1 MIKKRT
7 YLFIL
12 FFIAGLVLSFGADL
26 KAQTLVDT
34 VSTRPSIIEE
44 VVENGDV
51 KNFTITVTNQ
61 SGRTETF
68 YPVVEN
74 MMGIND
80 QGAPVFTLEDRGYGL
95 SEWVSIHQNSITLG
109 HEEAGE
115 FSFTVSVPDEAGPQ
129 GYYGAFFVTRQAPE
143 QRRTGAAV
151 DFKVGTI
158 LSFRIQGDAYEE
170 INIRE
175 FTVGKSVHQSG
186 DRVEFTI
193 VIENKGNVLARP
205 RGTIDIV
212 NMLGDQVEQIRVNHP
227 QPGGIFPG
235 NTRTFRVEW
244 EPEGL
249 ELGRFH
255 AELDLVYGET
265 GVRSIGDRVSFW
277 VLPIV
282 AMLAVAGGLIVFI
295 GIIFVLVRMYI
306 ARQIKA
312 ATGGR
317 AASAHATVQAYSKP
331 ISKLTMIT
339 IATIL
344 FTLVFAGAVL
354 FLFA

>member
-1 MIKKRT
+1 MIEKRKK
-7 YLFIL
+7 YLTL
-12 FFIAGLVLSFGADL
+12 FLAIGALFLFGVDL
-26 KAQTLVDT
+26 KAQSLVDT

-95 SEWVSIHQNSITLG
+95 SEWVLIHQDSLTLNSG
-109 HEEAGE
+109 ESGE
-115 FSFTVSVPDEAGPQ
+115 FSFTVSVPEEVGPQ

-186 DRVEFTI
+186 DKVEFAI

-205 RGTIDIV
+205 RGTINIV
-212 NMLGDQVEQIRVNHP
+212 NMFGDQIDQIRVNHP

-235 NTRTFRVEW
+235 NTRTFKVEW

-282 AMLAVAGGLIVFI
+282 AILSVAIGLLILI
-295 GIIFVLVRMYI
+295 GIIFVLVRVYI
-306 ARQIKA
+306 KRQIKA
-312 ATGGR
+312 ATGGKTS
-317 AASAHATVQAYSKP
+317 SAHATVQAYSKP
-331 ISKLTMIT
+331 VSKLTMIT

-344 FTLVFAGAVL
+344 FTVVFAGAVL